1 MAGQDG
7 KHADKLR
14 DCFSCQGSEHGDL
27 EKGNG
32 SDGGGMEL
40 SYTAGRNV

>member
-27 EKGNG
+27 EKGNS
-32 SDGGGMEL
+32 SDGGE
-40 SYTAGRNV
+40 SESRHSFNRT